1 MNSNLH
7 TEVDVLF
14 WQIALKDD
22 KEAFKELFVNFFAPL
37 CVYAQRFIDDRNTCE
52 DVVQEVFFRIWK
64 NRKLLEIK
72 SSTRNYLITNVK
84 NSCIDYLRRK
94 DVEQTY
100 IMTQT
105 DKLSEN
111 EHSDELYTVKE
122 LEETINKS
130 LTKLPDK
137 IREVFEM
144 SRFEGLTYAE
154 IAAEKNISVKTV
166 EAYMTRALK
175 ILRVELKD
183 YLPFVILFLW

>member
-64 NRKLLEIK
+64 NRKSLEIK